1 MTANDDELAAE
12 WPPTP
17 NTQDP
22 ARHRDQLLVMR
33 VVRDFDGYVVSVNPA
48 YQTVLGWSIEELS
61 SVPYWEL
68 LHPDDQDHT
77 VENSQQ
83 MLLSGPGSLIGLEV
97 RMLSRDGS
105 YRLVHWNARSVPQQ
119 ERVYSVGVDITDSE
133 PIETGK
139 RVLVGSWDWHIPT
152 NTATWSDGMFEIYGL
167 APRPPCSREA
177 AVAHIHVDDQA
188 AVTRAIHRS
197 LTSEEPYVADHR
209 IVHPSG
215 DIRWLHSAGR
225 VIIGNNGDL
234 ERMRGITQDVTAR
247 PESRSPRKY
256 WPRDSA

>member
-1 MTANDDELAAE
+1 MAANDDELAAE

-17 NTQDP
+17 STQDS
-22 ARHRDQLLVMR
+22 ARRGDRSLVMR
-33 VVRDFDGYVVSVNPA
+33 TVRDFDGYVVSANPA
-48 YQTVLGWSIEELS
+48 YHTVLGWSIEELS

-68 LHPDDQDHT
+68 LHPDNQDHT
-77 VENSQQ
+77 VEDTQQ
-83 MLLSGPGSLIGLEV
+83 MLLTGPGSLFGLEV
-97 RMLSRDGS
+97 WMLSRDGT
-105 YRLVHWNARSVPQQ
+105 YRRVCWNARSVPQQ

-133 PIETGK
+133 PIETVK
-139 RVLVGSWDWHIPT
+139 RVLVGSWDWHVPT

-167 APRPPCSREA
+167 APGPPYSQEA
-177 AVAHIHVDDQA
+177 AVARIHVDDQT

-225 VIIGNNGDL
+225 VIVGDNGDP
-234 ERMRGITQDVTAR
+234 ERMRGITQDITV
-247 PESRSPRKY
+247 
-256 WPRDSA
+256 